1 MRFQTKVLLPALAL
15 TLALLAALFL
25 WWGPHHLNREQE
37 FELLQVL
44 LPALAL
50 LLLAIWFAAGYHVRR
65 LRKALV
71 DDGASTS
78 VQDLPE
84 LGTLT
89 REVSSLRERLR
100 QTQEQAALT
109 VQQLDA
115 ARKGLHESQERY
127 VRAVSGAGD
136 GMWDWDI
143 ASGAMALS
151 PRWKAMLGLAED
163 ELPDTVD
170 AWRARI
176 HPDDRARV
184 EATLQAH
191 IDGASPRFESEH
203 RVMHQDGKAR
213 WVLSRGSA
221 IRHASGKAYR
231 VAGLDTDITAQ
242 RRMEEALAHVAEG
255 TSGVTGEA
263 FFRSL
268 VRHFAEALD
277 VQIAFVTECVD
288 HPPTRVRTLAYW
300 QRGDMGREMEY
311 ALRGTPCEGVIAH
324 NKVCQYP
331 KGVARLFPEDAAIAG
346 LESYFGVPITDSND
360 TVLGHLA
367 FLDDKER
374 DESGT
379 LTSIYRIFAAR
390 AGAELRRRRVQQ
402 VVTDLATRL
411 ASRRGQDCFEALVEN
426 FCKVVGTRE
435 AIVTQCLEDSV
446 KRLRV
451 LAWWRD
457 GRLEANVEYDLAGT
471 TCEETVNEGRICV
484 YQSGVGERF
493 PPAKPFGRE
502 SYLGVPCFDSAGKVI
517 GHIACFD
524 NRPLNSELPDRAIL
538 EMFAQR
544 AALELERQRV
554 WQSLHGLSERVSSL
568 RGEEFFTELARSLA
582 IALGVSEAFITEC
595 MNYPTTRVHMLA
607 HWKNPTAMPSSEFD
621 LAGTPCEDVIGTGG
635 ELYCA
640 RGVGE
645 RWPRDKHLGWEGY
658 IGIACRDRDG
668 RVIGHI
674 AIIDDKPM
682 GPEQPEWSVL
692 KLIAERAAIE
702 LERRHLPGEERQGTV
717 HASV

>member
-1 MRFQTKVLLPALAL
+1 LRFQLKVTLPVLVLAAALM
-15 TLALLAALFL
+15 AALFL
-25 WWGPHHLNREQE
+25 WWGPRNLSRAQTI
-37 FELLQVL
+37 ELLEIL

-50 LLLAIWFAAGYHVRR
+50 MLAAIWFVSGYFARRPLRVLAGAQGAAQH
-65 LRKALV
+65 
-71 DDGASTS
+71 S
-78 VQDLPE
+78 PE
-84 LGTLT
+84 LGELAQ
-89 REVSSLRERLR
+89 ELANLRERLQ
-100 QTQEQAALT
+100 QTQAEASQTSL
-109 VQQLDA
+109 QLDA

-143 ASGAMALS
+143 GSGTMTLS
-151 PRWKAMLGLAED
+151 PRWKAMLGLAES
-163 ELPDTVD
+163 EAGDTIET
-170 AWRARI
+170 WKARI
-176 HPDDRARV
+176 HPDDRAQV
-184 EATLQAH
+184 EAALQAH
-191 IDGASPRFESEH
+191 IDGITPRFESEH
-203 RVMHQDGKAR
+203 RMWHHDGTPR

-231 VAGLDTDITAQ
+231 VAGLDTDITQQ
-242 RRMEEALAHVAEG
+242 RRMEEALQHVAEG

-277 VQIAFVTECVD
+277 VQVAFVTECLD
-288 HPPTRVRTLAYW
+288 QPPTRVRTLAHW
-300 QRGDMGREMEY
+300 RRGKLAEEMEY
-311 ALRGTPCEGVIAH
+311 ALRGTPCEGVVGR
-324 NKVCQYP
+324 NEVRQYP
-331 KGVARLFPEDAAIAG
+331 SGVAHLFPEDAAIVG
-346 LESYFGVPITDSND
+346 LESYFGVPITDSNQQ
-360 TVLGHLA
+360 VLGHLA

-374 DESGT
+374 SESGT

-411 ASRRGQDCFEALVEN
+411 ASRRGQDCFESLVEN

-471 TCEETVNEGRICV
+471 TCEETINEGRICV
-484 YQSGVGERF
+484 YRAGVGERF

-502 SYLGVPCFDSAGKVI
+502 SYLGVPCFDSGGKVI

-524 NRPLNSELPDRAIL
+524 SRPLDAELPDRAIL

-544 AALELERQRV
+544 AGLELERQRV
-554 WQSLHGLSERVSSL
+554 WQSLHALSERVSSL
-568 RGEEFFTELARSLA
+568 RGDEFFSELARSLA
-582 IALGVSEAFITEC
+582 IALGVREAFITEC
-595 MNYPTTRVHMLA
+595 MNYPTTRVHKLA
-607 HWKNPTAMPSSEFD
+607 HWKNQLPMTLNEFD
-621 LAGTPCEDVIGTGG
+621 LAGTPCEEVIGTGK
-635 ELYCA
+635 ELYCP

-645 RWPRDKHLGWEGY
+645 RWPRDKALGWEGY

-674 AIIDDKPM
+674 ALVDDKPM
-682 GPEQPEWSVL
+682 TANQPEWSVL

-702 LERRHLPGEERQGTV
+702 MERRQLAALTPESKQILQQG
-717 HASV
+717 